1 MAEPWQPWK
10 WTVPEGGSDGK
21 RNLSRQDGLNR
32 TSGQAVYTSDIYL
45 PGMLY
50 AKILASPHAH
60 AKIVRIDT
68 TKAEAL
74 PGVRDILK
82 YDDPEISRDN
92 VTGVYIS
99 NAFNILTLPGISDF
113 YQHPMGVAVVAD
125 DEETCDRALR
135 LMEIEWEERPFILDM
150 EKSLRPDA
158 PKIMTE
164 VVRLD
169 RTAKEPN
176 TILTREEM
184 TGNVDRGFAEADKVI
199 QYTFRRAMNMT
210 AGVEPM
216 VCVAQWRG
224 DFLDV
229 WVHHNFNMQTVLST
243 ENDPSIQ
250 YDRIGRELPPL
261 PSMGGMPEG
270 APPKEGKPPEAGMP
284 AMPGTP
290 PAPRPTGR
298 DRMPPF
304 TRWSKIT
311 LTYPYQGAM
320 FGGVSW
326 IAYSYAFIRL
336 AIVLARRAGGKP
348 VKLLYEE
355 SNFLC
360 GGDEDGTYTCKVG
373 AKKDGTITAYDWQ
386 VVGATNGAM
395 EKTRECTGI
404 SNIRSTQQ
412 WAFTNRNHVAC
423 WRHGAH
429 CCVPHNMMF
438 DRVAG
443 ELGLDPTEV
452 ALKNDGCNGHYWD
465 WVTQYQKENDF
476 PQRHS
481 LKEVLALGKK
491 AFGWDQKWHAPGARR
506 LANGRMHG
514 LGFTSINEWSYNLM
528 GIPALP
534 CLILRD
540 GTVTIIG
547 TRSDM
552 GIDGESGFRQCVA
565 AEMGMKYD
573 DTAIQQQRSD
583 NNTYLF
589 SGLGGSFGSTATI
602 PQLVLAARELRRKIL
617 QCAVRPRDGMGKG
630 ISFFPGKKPEDL
642 EIKDSVVFEKAN
654 PKNQRTVAAIGAAF
668 WSTDPAIVYA
678 TAGTLSGMTSE
689 GKPDRRTYAMCRQA
703 HFIEVEVDTETG
715 QVHVTNVVCVND
727 VGHIFNIKGAEGQ
740 QYGGAVMGLSRSAT
754 EEKIWC
760 PRTGVVLNNDLIG
773 YHIGTMNDYPPA
785 ACFLNE
791 SHLGYSSYGAC
802 GIGEDV
808 GAAMSGITAGAVYNA
823 IGKWVDDF
831 PITPARVLKALGKV

>member
-1 MAEPWQPWK
+1 
-10 WTVPEGGSDGK
+10 VPQGGPDGK
-21 RNLSRQDGLNR
+21 SNLSRQDGRNR
-32 TSGQAVYTSDIYL
+32 TSGLALYTSDIYL

-50 AKILASPHAH
+50 AKILASPYAH

-68 TKAEAL
+68 SKAEAL

-92 VTGVYIS
+92 VTGVYVS

-135 LMEIEWEERPFILDM
+135 LIEIEWEERPFVLDM
-150 EKSLRPDA
+150 EGSLRPDA
-158 PKIMTE
+158 PKVMSE

-169 RTAKEPN
+169 ETATEPN
-176 TILTREEM
+176 TILTREE
-184 TGNVDRGFAEADKVI
+184 TVGDVDKGFAEADKVI
-199 QYTFRRAMNMT
+199 EYTFKRAMNMT
-210 AGVEPM
+210 AGVEPL

-229 WVHHNFNMQTVLST
+229 WIHHNFNMQTVLST
-243 ENDPSIQ
+243 QNDPAIQ

-261 PSMGGMPEG
+261 PEMLSMAGMPPNEG
-270 APPKEGKPPEAGMP
+270 APPKEGMPPEARTP
-284 AMPGTP
+284 VIPGFAP
-290 PAPRPTGR
+290 PAVKPTGR
-298 DRMPPF
+298 DKMPPF

-326 IAYSYAFIRL
+326 IAYSYAFIRI
-336 AIVLARRAGGKP
+336 AIILARRTGGKP

-355 SNFLC
+355 SNFFC
-360 GGDEDGTYTCKVG
+360 GGDEDGTYRCKVG
-373 AKKDGTITAYDWQ
+373 AKKDGTITAYDWH
-386 VVGATNGAM
+386 VIGATNGAM
-395 EKTRECTGI
+395 EKTHECTGI
-404 SNIRSTQQ
+404 PNIRGTQQ

-429 CCVPHNMMF
+429 CCVPHNVMF
-438 DRVAG
+438 DHVAA
-443 ELGLDPTEV
+443 EFGLDPTAV
-452 ALKNDGCNGHYWD
+452 ALKNDGCEGHYWD
-465 WVTQYQKENDF
+465 WVTQYQKENGF
-476 PQRHS
+476 PRRHS
-481 LKEVLALGKK
+481 LKEVLELGKK
-491 AFGWDQKWHAPGARR
+491 AIAWDQKWHAPGLRK

-540 GTVTIIG
+540 GMVTIIG

-565 AEMGMKYD
+565 AEIGMKYEE
-573 DTAIQQQRSD
+573 TVIQQQRSD

-589 SGLGGSFGSTATI
+589 SGLGGSFGTTHTS
-602 PQLVLAARELRRKIL
+602 PQLVLAARGLRRKLL
-617 QCAVRPRDGMGKG
+617 QYAVTPRGGTGKG
-630 ISFFPGKKPEDL
+630 LSFFPGKKPEDL
-642 EIKDSVVFEKAN
+642 DIRDSVVFEKAN
-654 PKNQRTVAAIGAAF
+654 PKNQKPVSEIGAAF
-668 WSTDPAIVYA
+668 WSTDPAIVHA
-678 TAGTLSGMTSE
+678 TAGTLSGLTSG

-715 QVHVTNVVCVND
+715 LVDVTNIVCVND
-727 VGHIFNIKGAEGQ
+727 IGHIFNFKGAEAQ

-754 EEKIWC
+754 EEKVWC
-760 PRTGVVLNNDLIG
+760 PRTGVALNNDLIG
-773 YHIGTMNDYPPA
+773 YHFGTMNDYPPA
-785 ACFLNE
+785 ACFLTE
-791 SHLGYSSYGAC
+791 SHLGYSTYGAC
-802 GIGEDV
+802 GIGEDI
-808 GAAMSGITAGAVYNA
+808 GASMSGITAGAVFNA
-823 IGKWVDDF
+823 VGKWVDNF
-831 PITPARVLKALGKV
+831 PITPERVLKALGRI

>member
-1 MAEPWQPWK
+1 MAEQWQPWK
-10 WTVPEGGSDGK
+10 WKAPEVGTEAK
-21 RNLSRQDGLNR
+21 RNLSRQDGR
-32 TSGQAVYTSDIYL
+32 DRVSGQAVYTSDIYL
-45 PGMLY
+45 PGMLH
-50 AKILASPHAH
+50 AKILASPYAH
-60 AKIVRIDT
+60 SKIVRMDT
-68 TKAEAL
+68 SKAEKLA
-74 PGVRDILK
+74 GVRDILK
-82 YDDPEISRDN
+82 YDDPDIARDN

-99 NAFNILTLPGISDF
+99 GSFNILTLPGISDF

-135 LMEIEWEERPFILDM
+135 LIEVEWEEQPFILDM
-150 EKSLRPDA
+150 KESLKPDA

-164 VVRLD
+164 VKRLD
-169 RTAKEPN
+169 ATAKEPN

-184 TGNVDRGFAEADKVI
+184 IGDVDKGFAEADKVI
-199 QYTFRRAMNMT
+199 EYTFKRAMNTT
-210 AGVEPM
+210 AGVEPL

-229 WVHHNFNMQTVLST
+229 WVHHNFNMQIALST
-243 ENDPSIQ
+243 ENDPSIP
-250 YDRIGRELPPL
+250 YDRLGREMPPL
-261 PSMGGMPEG
+261 PAMALTAGMAPE
-270 APPKEGKPPEAGMP
+270 EGKPPEAAMLRMTGM
-284 AMPGTP
+284 
-290 PAPRPTGR
+290 APTARPSGR
-298 DRMPPF
+298 DKLPPF

-326 IAYSYAFIRL
+326 ISYSYAFIRL
-336 AIVLARRAGGKP
+336 AIILARRAEGKP

-360 GGDEDGTYTCKVG
+360 GGDEDGTYACKVG
-373 AKKDGTITAYDWQ
+373 AKKDGTITAYDWN
-386 VVGATNGAM
+386 VIGSTNGAL

-404 SNIRSTQQ
+404 PNIRSTQQ

-429 CCVPHNMMF
+429 CCVPHNVMF
-438 DRVAG
+438 DRVAA

-452 ALKNDGCNGHYWD
+452 ALKNDGCEGHYWD
-465 WVTQYQKENDF
+465 WDTQYQKENNF

-481 LKEVLALGKK
+481 LKEVIELGKT
-491 AFGWDQKWHAPGARR
+491 AISWDQKWHAPGARK

-547 TRSDM
+547 TRSDQ

-565 AEMGMKYD
+565 AEIGMKYEH
-573 DTAIQQQRSD
+573 TAIQNKRSD
-583 NNTYLF
+583 NNAYLF

-602 PQLVLAARELRRKIL
+602 PQLVLGARELKRKIL
-617 QCAVRPRDGMGKG
+617 QYAVTPRGGMGKS
-630 ISFFPGKKPEDL
+630 IAFFPGMKPEDL
-642 EIKDSVVFEKAN
+642 DIKDSVVFEKAK
-654 PKNQRTVAAIGAAF
+654 PKNQRPVAEIGAAF
-668 WSTDPAIVYA
+668 WTIDPAIVHA
-678 TAGTLSGMTSE
+678 TAGTLSGMISG
-689 GKPDRRTYAMCRQA
+689 GKSDRRTYAMTRQA

-715 QVHVTNVVCVND
+715 LADVTNIVCVND
-727 VGHIFNIKGAEGQ
+727 VGHVFNKKGAEGQ

-754 EEKIWC
+754 EEKAWC
-760 PRTGVVLNNDLIG
+760 PRTGVALNNDLIG
-773 YHIGTMNDYPPA
+773 YHLGTMNDYPPA
-785 ACFLNE
+785 GCILNE

-802 GIGEDV
+802 GIGEDI
-808 GAAMSGITAGAVYNA
+808 GASMSGITAGAIYNA
-823 IGKWVDDF
+823 VGKWVDDY
-831 PITPARVLKALGKV
+831 PITPDRILKALGKI

>member
-1 MAEPWQPWK
+1 MTEQYQPWK
-10 WTVPEGGSDGK
+10 WEVPEGGPDGK
-21 RNLSRQDGLNR
+21 RNLSRQDGHNR
-32 TSGQAVYTSDIYL
+32 ASGQAVYTSDIRL

-50 AKILASPHAH
+50 AKILAAPYAH

-68 TKAEAL
+68 RRAEAL

-82 YDDPEISRDN
+82 YEDPDISRDN
-92 VTGVYIS
+92 VTGVYVS

-135 LMEIEWEERPFILDM
+135 LMDIEWEERPFILDM
-150 EKSLRPDA
+150 ETSLKPGA
-158 PKIMTE
+158 PKIMGE

-169 RTAKEPN
+169 ATAKEPN
-176 TILTREEM
+176 TILTRKEM
-184 TGNVDRGFAEADKVI
+184 VGNVDKGFAEADKVI
-199 QYTFRRAMNMT
+199 EYTFKRGMNMT
-210 AGVEPM
+210 AGVEPL
-216 VCVAQWRG
+216 VCVALWRG

-229 WVHHNFNMQTVLST
+229 WVHHNFNMQTALST
-243 ENDPSIQ
+243 ENDPSLQ
-250 YDRIGRELPPL
+250 YDRLGRELPPL
-261 PSMGGMPEG
+261 PEMRSAAE
-270 APPKEGKPPEAGMP
+270 PPKEGMPPEAR
-284 AMPGTP
+284 T
-290 PAPRPTGR
+290 PAPVKPTGR

-336 AIVLARRAGGKP
+336 AIVLARRAAGRP

-373 AKKDGTITAYDWQ
+373 AKKDGTITAYDWH
-386 VVGATNGAM
+386 VIGATNGAM
-395 EKTRECTGI
+395 EKTHECTCI
-404 SNIRSTQQ
+404 PNIRSTQE

-429 CCVPHNMMF
+429 CCVPHNLMF
-438 DRVAG
+438 DRVAA

-452 ALKNDGCNGHYWD
+452 ALINDGCSGHPWS
-465 WVTQYQKENDF
+465 WVTQYQKENNF

-481 LKEVLALGKK
+481 LKEVLELGKK
-491 AFGWDQKWHAPGARR
+491 AIGWDQKWHAPGARK

-565 AEMGMKYD
+565 AEMGMKYE
-573 DTAIQQQRSD
+573 DTVIQQQRSD
-583 NNTYLF
+583 NNAYLF
-589 SGLGGSFGSTATI
+589 SGLGGSFGTTATI
-602 PQLVLAARELRRKIL
+602 PQLVLATRELRRKIL
-617 QCAVRPRDGMGKG
+617 QCAVTPRGGAGKG
-630 ISFFPGKKPEDL
+630 LSFFPGKKPEDL
-642 EIKDSVVFEKAN
+642 DIKDSVVFEKAN
-654 PKNQRTVAAIGAAF
+654 PKNQKTVAAIGAAF

-678 TAGTLSGMTSE
+678 PAGTMSGTTSE
-689 GKPDRRTYAMCRQA
+689 GKPDQRTYAMTRQA

-715 QVHVTNVVCVND
+715 QVDVTTIVCVND
-727 VGHIFNIKGAEGQ
+727 IGHIFNIKGAEGQ

-754 EEKIWC
+754 EEKVWC

-802 GIGEDV
+802 GIGEDI

-823 IGKWVDDF
+823 TGKWVYDF
-831 PITPARVLKALGKV
+831 PITPDRVLKALGRI

>member
-1 MAEPWQPWK
+1 MAEQYQPWK
-10 WTVPEGGSDGK
+10 WKAPEGGPDGR
-21 RNLSRQDGLNR
+21 RNLSRQDGRNR

-45 PGMLY
+45 PGMLH
-50 AKILASPHAH
+50 AKILASPYAH

-68 TKAEAL
+68 RKAEAL

-82 YDDPEISRDN
+82 YDDSEISRDN
-92 VTGVYIS
+92 VTGVYVS

-125 DEETCDRALR
+125 TEETCDRALR
-135 LMEIEWEERPFILDM
+135 LMDIEWEEQPFILDM
-150 EKSLRPDA
+150 EASLKPDA
-158 PKIMTE
+158 PKIMSE
-164 VVRLD
+164 VVRLEP
-169 RTAKEPN
+169 TAKEPN

-184 TGNVDRGFAEADKVI
+184 IGNVDKGFAEADKVI
-199 QYTFRRAMNMT
+199 EYTFKRAMNMT
-210 AGVEPM
+210 AGVEPL

-250 YDRIGRELPPL
+250 YDRLGRELPPL
-261 PSMGGMPEG
+261 PEMLSI
-270 APPKEGKPPEAGMP
+270 AGMP
-284 AMPGTP
+284 
-290 PAPRPTGR
+290 PAVKPTGR

-336 AIVLARRAGGKP
+336 AIILARRAGGKP

-355 SNFLC
+355 SNYLC
-360 GGDEDGTYTCKVG
+360 GGDEEGAYTCRVG
-373 AKKDGTITAYDWQ
+373 AKKDGTITAYDWH
-386 VVGATNGAM
+386 VIGATNGAM
-395 EKTRECTGI
+395 EKTHECTGI
-404 SNIRSTQQ
+404 PNIHSTQE

-429 CCVPHNMMF
+429 CCVPHNLMF
-438 DRVAG
+438 DRVAA
-443 ELGLDPTEV
+443 EFGLDPTEV
-452 ALKNDGCNGHYWD
+452 ALINDGCNGHPWS
-465 WVTQYQKENDF
+465 WVTQYQKENNF

-481 LKEVLALGKK
+481 LKEVLELGKK
-491 AFGWDQKWHAPGARR
+491 AIGWDQKWHAPGARK
-506 LANGRMHG
+506 LTNGRMHG

-528 GIPALP
+528 GTPALP

-565 AEMGMKYD
+565 AEMGMKYE

-583 NNTYLF
+583 NNAYLF
-589 SGLGGSFGSTATI
+589 SGLGGSFGTTATI
-602 PQLVLAARELRRKIL
+602 PQLVLATRELRRKIL
-617 QCAVRPRDGMGKG
+617 QCAVTPRGGMGRG
-630 ISFFPGKKPEDL
+630 LSFFPGKKPEDL
-642 EIKDSVVFEKAN
+642 DIKDSVVFEKAN
-654 PKNQRTVAAIGAAF
+654 PKNQKTVAAIGAGF

-678 TAGTLSGMTSE
+678 PAGTLSGMTSE
-689 GKPDRRTYAMCRQA
+689 GNPDQRTYAMSRQA

-715 QVHVTNVVCVND
+715 HVDVTNIVCVND
-727 VGHIFNIKGAEGQ
+727 VGHILNIKGAEGQ
-740 QYGGAVMGLSRSAT
+740 QYGGAVMGLGRSAT

-785 ACFLNE
+785 ACILNE

-808 GAAMSGITAGAVYNA
+808 GAAMSGIGAGALYNA
-823 IGKWVDDF
+823 TGKWVYDF
-831 PITPARVLKALGKV
+831 PITPDRVLKALGKI